1 MLPWYNRYS
10 IVPKIFNILRIRNSC
25 NELESSII
33 DTSTFSKKYQLDQG
47 FKGNDNDIHAG
58 DI

>member
-10 IVPKIFNILRIRNSC
+10 IVPKIFNILRIRNIC

-33 DTSTFSKKYQLDQG
+33 DTSTFSTKYQLDQG
-47 FKGNDNDIHAG
+47 FKSNDNYIHGG
-58 DI
+58 DN

>member
-10 IVPKIFNILRIRNSC
+10 IVPKIFNILKIRNSC

-33 DTSTFSKKYQLDQG
+33 DTSMFSKKYQLDQE